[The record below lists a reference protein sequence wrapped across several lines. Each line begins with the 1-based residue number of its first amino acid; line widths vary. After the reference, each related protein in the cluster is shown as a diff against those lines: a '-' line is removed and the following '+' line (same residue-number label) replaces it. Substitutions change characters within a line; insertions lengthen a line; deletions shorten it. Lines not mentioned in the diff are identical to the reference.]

1 MIRYLDIEHD
11 NKRVAFYTF
20 ILTYGSSGVSLG
32 IAKHT
37 MEASCKMR

>member
-1 MIRYLDIEHD
+1 MIIKESH
-11 NKRVAFYTF
+11 FTTF
-20 ILTYGSSGVSLG
+20 ILIYGSSGVSLG